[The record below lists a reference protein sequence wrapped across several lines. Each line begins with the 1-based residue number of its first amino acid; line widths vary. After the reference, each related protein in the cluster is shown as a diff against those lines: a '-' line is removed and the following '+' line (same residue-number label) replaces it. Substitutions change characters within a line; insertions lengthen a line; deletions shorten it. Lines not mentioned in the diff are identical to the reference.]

1 MIRENLENKLRDA
14 FSPTELTV
22 TDESNKHIGHA
33 GWRPEGETHF
43 HVRIVSDSFEGQS
56 RVARQ
61 RAVYAL
67 LSDEFD
73 AGLHALSL
81 DLKTPEEA
89 GKNA

>member
-1 MIRENLENKLRDA
+1 MITESLENKLRDA
-14 FSPTELTV
+14 FSPMELVV
-22 TDESNKHIGHA
+22 TDESNKHVGHA

-43 HVRIVSDSFEGQS
+43 HVRLVSDAFAGQS

-61 RAVYAL
+61 RAVYGL
-67 LSDEFD
+67 LKEEFD

-89 GKNA
+89 S